1 MGEQSD
7 DDRTR
12 IRIDRNS
19 GLGALSGQISTT
31 PDTRPN
37 DAVNDSANDAS
48 VPRER
53 RVLRPQTQG
62 SFRAV
67 LTNFAFL
74 RLWIAQA
81 VSQTANSMVDFSL
94 LLSVGEVVEFHN
106 IAQANTA
113 VSFVIL
119 AFSLPSV
126 IFGPIAGVVA
136 DRISRRTIMVAV
148 NVVRAVLVVFFLL
161 ISPSWQVG
169 LALGGYY
176 ALAFLF
182 GAAGQFFMP
191 AQGAS
196 IPSLVPREQL
206 TAANAL
212 FNLTFTATQLLG
224 FAILGPL
231 LSQALG
237 LDILYMVTLVCFAV
251 AALLTFWLP
260 KMPLPVRVTSATR
273 VSRTRQMWLDI
284 KEGLAFIAQDRIL
297 VKVIGNLTFATT
309 VFMLVAALAPNFV
322 STVIGL
328 APGQIGYIVAPAG
341 MGVIAGVVLVPRLS
355 RIFPREQMIDAAVAL
370 GGVSLLLL
378 AMSRSILTAILAPNP
393 VPEQLLVV
401 VAGALAATLGIFN
414 ALVLVPSQTILQE
427 RSHEAIRARVF
438 ATFFT
443 ITSVVSFVPI
453 FFAAAAADFFGVATV
468 LAAVAVLLIAV
479 GVGMAGMNLR
489 RQRQRHERVRTRH
502 RQGPEAVQP
511 PS

>member
-1 MGEQSD
+1 MAGE
-7 DDRTR
+7 TA
-12 IRIDRNS
+12 S
-19 GLGALSGQISTT
+19 GGAA
-31 PDTRPN
+31 P
-37 DAVNDSANDAS
+37 A
-48 VPRER
+48 ER

-67 LTNFAFL
+67 LTNYAFL

-94 LLSVGEVVEFHN
+94 LLSVGEVVEYHN

-136 DRISRRTIMVAV
+136 DRISRRTVMVAV
-148 NVVRAVLVVFFLL
+148 NAVRAILVIFFLL
-161 ISPSWQVG
+161 INPSWQVG

-176 ALAFLF
+176 LLAFLF
-182 GAAGQFFMP
+182 GGAGQFFMP

-196 IPSLVPREQL
+196 IPALVPRGQL

-237 LDILYMVTLVCFAV
+237 VDALYMVTLVCFAL

-260 KMPLPVRVTSATR
+260 KMPLPVRVTSLTK
-273 VSRTRQMWLDI
+273 VSPARQMWLDI

-322 STVIGL
+322 SKVIGL

-341 MGVIAGVVLVPRLS
+341 LGVILGVILVPRLS
-355 RIFPREQMIDAAVAL
+355 SKFPREQMIDTAVAL

-378 AMSRSILTAILAPNP
+378 ALSRVILTAILAPNP
-393 VPEQLLVV
+393 VPEPLMVG
-401 VAGALAATLGIFN
+401 VAGFLAATLGIFN

-453 FFAAAAADFFGVATV
+453 FFAAAAADLFGVATV
-468 LAAVAVLLIAV
+468 LAVVALLLIAV
-479 GVGMAGMNLR
+479 GVGMAGMNIR
-489 RQRQRHERVRTRH
+489 RQRMRHDRVRTRH